1 MYSEMFPDV
10 ASHKKYKV
18 GSTGAANWWIR
29 SASANSYGFCCVG
42 PDSGDWYGGSTGNA
56 DNSHGVALCFCT

>member
-29 SASANSYGFCCVG
+29 SASANSYGFCFAKS
-42 PDSGDWYGGSTGNA
+42 DSGDWNVTGANR
-56 DNSHGVALCFCT
+56 SYGVALGFCT